1 MDKAGLENKQNKIGK
16 NNVQES
22 KRDLGCETD
31 FQQMFIVVRLGA
43 DSDLAYSK
51 ESMESQREHCLK

>member
-1 MDKAGLENKQNKIGK
+1 MSRKVK
-16 NNVQES
+16 V
-22 KRDLGCETD
+22 RTLGARLID

-43 DSDLAYSK
+43 DGDLAYSK